1 MRGASFQE
9 IFEEMFGFRHGIAR
23 GKGGSMH
30 MYNKEKNFYG
40 GAAIVGA
47 QVPIGAGLGFFHK
60 YKRKTKEE
68 KTPVSIVMYGD
79 GSANQGQCWEAAN
92 MAGLWNI
99 PTIFAC
105 ENNEYG
111 MGTAV
116 HRSSFIT
123 EYYKQGNKIPGL
135 FIDGMDVLAVREGI
149 AFAKE
154 HCSSGKGPIYVEL
167 KTYRYHGHS
176 MSDPGISYRTRDEV
190 TKVRQARD
198 PIENVKSRLI
208 EQGWATEKELKDIEK
223 EVRAEIAEALAA
235 AKASSMPDP
244 SELITDIFTTGAP
257 HATDKKHGRR
267 ESEFPSLIRMPD
279 HHANSIKN

>member
-1 MRGASFQE
+1 
-9 IFEEMFGFRHGIAR
+9 
-23 GKGGSMH
+23 

-60 YKRKTKEE
+60 YKRQSKEE

-111 MGTAV
+111 MGTSV
-116 HRSSFIT
+116 NRSSFIT
-123 EYYKQGNKIPGL
+123 DYYKQGNEIPGL

-149 AFAKE
+149 AFAKD
-154 HCSSGKGPIYVEL
+154 HCASGKGPIYVEL

-190 TKVRQARD
+190 TKVRQSRD
-198 PIENVKSRLI
+198 PIENVKTRLV
-208 EQGWATEKELKDIEK
+208 EQGWATEKELKDTEK
-223 EVRAEIAEALAA
+223 EVRAEVAEALAA
-235 AKASSMPDP
+235 AKASSMPDAG
-244 SELITDIFTTGAP
+244 ELVTDIFTTGAP
-257 HATDKKHGRR
+257 HPTDTKHGRL
-267 ESEFPSLIRMPD
+267 ESEIPEMIRMPD
-279 HHANSIKN
+279 HIANTLYHK